1 MANYA
6 TKFYSASYVGGYTSS
21 TVKGNSNDN
30 SNQPRGVIQIDITAG
45 TVDLQMRLTDEAPW
59 FSVKTYDAD
68 TVEEVVIAPQM
79 RVVATDT
86 AECWLAETH

>member
-6 TKFYSASYVGGYTSS
+6 TKFASASYSGGYTSNV
-21 TVKGNSNDN
+21 VKGNLNDN
-30 SNQPRGVIQIDITAG
+30 SNQPRGVIQIDITSG